1 MFSPYKVISWNIHL
15 PCHAKHVT
23 PSRRGEA
30 LSRGWA
36 KRNPRYTTAHDNG
49 VREDRTRITHGSW
62 MCNRA
67 AVGVILGA
75 FRSPHSRLRR
85 QCGVIYNVT
94 ARAVNI
100 DGFQFITLI
109 WHPTLN
115 RASGCNLNNL
125 ALTTSRAQSATW
137 GKQNTLHKTTT
148 VERLQ
153 IQPLY
158 SSTFHILHKT
168 NYIHFRCI
176 ILYIYLTTNK
186 ISLFCNFLGIFIAY
200 IKINT

>member
-1 MFSPYKVISWNIHL
+1 
-15 PCHAKHVT
+15 
-23 PSRRGEA
+23 
-30 LSRGWA
+30 
-36 KRNPRYTTAHDNG
+36 
-49 VREDRTRITHGSW
+49 

-137 GKQNTLHKTTT
+137 GKQNTPHKTTT

-158 SSTFHILHKT
+158 APYISPPTQNKLYTFSMHYNVYLFNNGQNITFLQIFWHFYSIYQNKYLVLQCNINLSNP
-168 NYIHFRCI
+168 NY
-176 ILYIYLTTNK
+176 
-186 ISLFCNFLGIFIAY
+186 S
-200 IKINT
+200 